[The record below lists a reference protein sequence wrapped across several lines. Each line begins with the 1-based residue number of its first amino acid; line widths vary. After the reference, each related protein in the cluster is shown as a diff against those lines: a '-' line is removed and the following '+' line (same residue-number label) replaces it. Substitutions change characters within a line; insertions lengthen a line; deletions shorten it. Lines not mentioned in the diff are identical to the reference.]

1 MITAIIQARLNST
14 RLPGKVLEYFSD
26 NTLLGHI
33 IERLSYSKFIS
44 KVIVATTDSETDNKL
59 IDWLINE
66 KVDFFRGKEEDVL
79 DRYYN
84 AAINFNAE
92 NILRVTSD
100 DPFKDPVIIDKV
112 IEVFLNENLDFAY
125 NNNPVS
131 YPEGLD
137 VEVFKFDALKIA
149 QCNSQNSFQRE
160 HVTQYFYNNPE
171 LFKQKNLKNDIDYS
185 NYRWTLDSYEDLLFT
200 KEVYN
205 KLYEKNKIFYFE
217 DILQLLKKEP
227 EIALINAGVKRSY
240 LYNK

>member
-1 MITAIIQARLNST
+1 MVTAIIQARLSST

-44 KVIVATTDSETDNKL
+44 KIIVATTDSEADNKL

-66 KVDFFRGKEEDVL
+66 KIDFFRGKEEDVL
-79 DRYYN
+79 DRYFN

-112 IEVFLNENLDFAY
+112 IEFFLNENLDFAY

-149 QCNSQNSFQRE
+149 HCNSQNSFQRE

-171 LFKQKNLKNDIDYS
+171 LFKQKNLKNDTDYS
-185 NYRWTLDSYEDLLFT
+185 SYRWTLDSYEDLLFT

-205 KLYEKNKIFYFE
+205 RLYDKNKIFYFE
-217 DILQLLKKEP
+217 DILKLLKKEP